1 MTWLEQTTNVE
12 KCYTCAR
19 TPKIRMDGKSHA
31 MALTQKRQSGR
42 KISRQDAKTQK

>member
-19 TPKIRMDGKSHA
+19 TPKIRMDKKSHA
-31 MALTQKRQSGR
+31 MALSEDAKGR
-42 KISRQDAKTQK
+42 KNT